1 MAAADSTSNFLRLS
15 PRKNEYSVEEAAR
28 ILDVTSDELRSLLS
42 RCVLDEMES
51 IPNIAKMRFRPA
63 DLVMLNLVKR
73 TTTFDNRP
81 KA

>member
-1 MAAADSTSNFLRLS
+1 MVATDSTHNSLRLS
-15 PRKNEYSVEEAAR
+15 PRKNEYNVEEAAR
-28 ILDVTSDELRSLLS
+28 ILDVTSEELQSLLS

-51 IPNIAKMRFRPA
+51 IPNIRKMRFRPA

-73 TTTFDNRP
+73 ATPDNQA

>member
-1 MAAADSTSNFLRLS
+1 MAAADSTSNSLRLS
-15 PRKNEYSVEEAAR
+15 PRKSEYTVEEAAR
-28 ILDVTSDELRSLLS
+28 ILGVTSEELRSLLS

-73 TTTFDNRP
+73 TTLDNRP

>member
-1 MAAADSTSNFLRLS
+1 MVAADLTSNSLRLS
-15 PRKNEYSVEEAAR
+15 PRKNEYSVQEAAR
-28 ILDVTSDELRSLLS
+28 ILDVSSEELRSLLS

-73 TTTFDNRP
+73 TTLDNRT

>member
-1 MAAADSTSNFLRLS
+1 MISADSTSNSLRLS
-15 PRKNEYSVEEAAR
+15 PRKSESPVEEAAR
-28 ILDVTSDELRSLLS
+28 ILGVTSEELRSLLS

-73 TTTFDNRP
+73 GTLDNRP

>member
-1 MAAADSTSNFLRLS
+1 MN
-15 PRKNEYSVEEAAR
+15 AAR
-28 ILDVTSDELRSLLS
+28 VSGRPCDLPGPSLTLRINFF

-73 TTTFDNRP
+73 TTLGNRP

>member
-1 MAAADSTSNFLRLS
+1 MAAADSTSNSLRLS

-28 ILDVTSDELRSLLS
+28 ILDVTSDELRSLLL

>member
-1 MAAADSTSNFLRLS
+1 MVATDSTSYSLRLS

-28 ILDVTSDELRSLLS
+28 ILDVTSDELWSLLS

-73 TTTFDNRP
+73 TTPNNRP

>member
-1 MAAADSTSNFLRLS
+1 MAAAGSTTNSLRLS

-51 IPNIAKMRFRPA
+51 IPNITKMRFRPA
-63 DLVMLNLVKR
+63 DLVILNLVKR
-73 TTTFDNRP
+73 TASDNRGE
-81 KA
+81 A

>member
-1 MAAADSTSNFLRLS
+1 MVATDSTSYSLRLS

-73 TTTFDNRP
+73 TTRGNRP

>member
-1 MAAADSTSNFLRLS
+1 MVAADLSSNSLKLS
-15 PRKNEYSVEEAAR
+15 PRKHEYSVEEAAR
-28 ILDVTSDELRSLLS
+28 ILQVTSDELQSLLS
-42 RCVLDEMES
+42 LCVLDEMEA

-73 TTTFDNRP
+73 TSGGASP

>member
-1 MAAADSTSNFLRLS
+1 MVSADSTSNSLRLS
-15 PRKNEYSVEEAAR
+15 PRKNEYSVAEAAR
-28 ILDVTSDELRSLLS
+28 ILDVTSEELRSLLS

-73 TTTFDNRP
+73 ATFDNSP